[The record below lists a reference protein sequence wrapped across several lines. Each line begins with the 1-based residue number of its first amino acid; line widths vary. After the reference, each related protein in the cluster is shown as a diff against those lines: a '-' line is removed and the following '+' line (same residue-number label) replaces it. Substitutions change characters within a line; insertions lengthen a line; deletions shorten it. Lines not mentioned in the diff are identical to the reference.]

1 MPIFLLE
8 KPFTRGV
15 TVLFLSNYGNR
26 WCIGRVGLAVT
37 MQFLAFIKP
46 KPLGFNLFICSCQ
59 GLLDVLSESV
69 LDILLNHDSI
79 LICGLWSVPLIR
91 VSDSDVKSS
100 TTCRIFCLSS
110 LHEMHLLFYML
121 VIYLLVSF

>member
-1 MPIFLLE
+1 MYDERCVNDYKLQ
-8 KPFTRGV
+8 RRV
-15 TVLFLSNYGNR
+15 A
-26 WCIGRVGLAVT
+26 RVGLAVT

-79 LICGLWSVPLIR
+79 LISGLWSVPLIR